1 MKSCL
6 TLDLASSTPTS
17 MSSTLLVL
25 LLFDLEPL
33 RQSSAD
39 LKIEKENNNNNN
51 NNDDDDDNNDDDND
65 SDFRFLLLCTIYK
78 I

>member
-1 MKSCL
+1 
-6 TLDLASSTPTS
+6 

-39 LKIEKENNNNNN
+39 LKIEKENNNNNDVNNDNNNNNN
-51 NNDDDDDNNDDDND
+51 NNDGDM
-65 SDFRFLLLCTIYK
+65 SLKVLLPLQHTGFQTSPILKLFLAT
-78 I
+78 